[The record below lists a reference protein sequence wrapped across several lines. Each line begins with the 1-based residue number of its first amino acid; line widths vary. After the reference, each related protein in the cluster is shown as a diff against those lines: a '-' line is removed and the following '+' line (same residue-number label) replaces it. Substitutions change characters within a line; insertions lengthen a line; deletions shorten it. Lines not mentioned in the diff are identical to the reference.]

1 MIKDIEKLLQSSKAG
16 VKMNKIFLWDKA
28 EYSDDMEFSKDEINP
43 ESYLMLRLGD
53 ILYVAYRC
61 IPVILPEEKEIFD
74 REFLDRMRHN
84 DGRAYFKTHVRFSDI
99 AVIYRRI
106 REKLRTCGTCTEIA
120 EMAVE
125 ICSAYARTQSIEPFV
140 DGGTAWKASESF
152 KSEAVS
158 YLNAIYSY
166 RASSGSAR
174 PLIQVLRSFLA
185 DDSVSPKKISS
196 NFSSQL
202 NLRKSNGIDPNIYRV
217 FYPNDQLFRKRGGSE
232 DMDGKSKDES
242 SDDWCTSIYHFII
255 KSALGT
261 TPAQYNPLIQSSKK
275 LQNNLTMP
283 ERIAKFIP
291 HFCLQNLKFF
301 EQTPDFQN
309 IAGYILERITNVN
322 LINSLHRKILNTVNL
337 DFIKFSI
344 LAMHPLVRFRRELIE
359 HLDVQKN
366 PAATNLQNLLLEQT
380 MFYFP
385 LLCRIFD
392 LLLEI
397 HKCDTM
403 PSTTGTATGTV
414 LKTSY
419 DHGFEV
425 FKKDVEDIAPIV
437 DFPKS
442 MSGSIGKAYECVA
455 QSVYDIYRLSLD
467 LPDVPYIIYKDRW
480 YSKPEDYLRE
490 IYDNTGIARK
500 LGKIIQK
507 QRKSLGKL

>member
-1 MIKDIEKLLQSSKAG
+1 M
-16 VKMNKIFLWDKA
+16 KMNKIFLWDKA
-28 EYSDDMEFSKDEINP
+28 EYSDDMGFSKDEINP

-74 REFLDRMRHN
+74 REFLDRIRHN

-99 AVIYRRI
+99 AEIYCRI
-106 REKLRTCGTCTEIA
+106 REELRTCKTCTEIA
-120 EMAVE
+120 DMAVE
-125 ICSAYARTQSIEPFV
+125 ICSEYADIQSIEMFTN
-140 DGGTAWKASESF
+140 DKAAWKASESF
-152 KSEAVS
+152 KNEAVS
-158 YLNAIYSY
+158 YLNSIYSFS
-166 RASSGSAR
+166 ASVKAR
-174 PLIQVLRSFLA
+174 PLTKVLRSYIANETGVKRFCN
-185 DDSVSPKKISS
+185 

-202 NLRKSNGIDPNIYRV
+202 ELRKSDGIDPYIYGAL
-217 FYPNDQLFRKRGGSE
+217 YPNDQLFRKGGSR
-232 DMDGKSKDES
+232 DS
-242 SDDWCTSIYHFII
+242 WCTSIYHFII

-261 TPAQYNPLIQSSKK
+261 TPAQYNPFMQSSRGQ
-275 LQNNLTMP
+275 QNDLTMP

-291 HFCLQNLKFF
+291 HFCLQNLKIF

-322 LINSLHRKILNTVNL
+322 LINSLHRKILNTNNL

-455 QSVYDIYRLSLD
+455 QSVYEIYRLSLD
-467 LPDVPYIIYKDRW
+467 LPDMPYIIYKDRW
-480 YSKPEDYLRE
+480 YSEPNDYLRE
-490 IYDNTGIARK
+490 IYANTGIARK
-500 LGKIIQK
+500 FGKIIQK